1 VARQLLL
8 SPGVYI
14 DLAPSHTGATDKM
27 ARACNQTGAP
37 GQATVTQTGGRCFGF
52 ASAQAPKRA
61 FTLVEVIVGA
71 AILALT
77 VVALYGAFSFGFST
91 IKVSQEDVRADQI
104 LVQKLETLR
113 VYDWTS
119 ITNNYVPTNFTG
131 FYSTNGGVTYEGS
144 LSVAPFVATT
154 ANETYTD
161 SLRQVTVS
169 VDWISGGIPRTRS
182 MTTLVSQ
189 YGIQTYKP

>member
-1 VARQLLL
+1 MKFYIQKSASGARR
-8 SPGVYI
+8 SN
-14 DLAPSHTGATDKM
+14 A
-27 ARACNQTGAP
+27 
-37 GQATVTQTGGRCFGF
+37 
-52 ASAQAPKRA
+52 A

-113 VYDWTS
+113 VYNWTNVIS
-119 ITNNYVPTNFTG
+119 NYVPTNFTAY
-131 FYSTNGGVTYEGS
+131 YSTNGGVTYEGS
-144 LSVAPFVATT
+144 LSVTPFVPTT

-169 VDWISGGIPRTRS
+169 VAWISGGVPRTRS
-182 MTTLVSQ
+182 MTTFVSQ
-189 YGIQTYKP
+189 YGIQTFKP

>member
-1 VARQLLL
+1 
-8 SPGVYI
+8 
-14 DLAPSHTGATDKM
+14 M
-27 ARACNQTGAP
+27 AKAYNQTRAP
-37 GQATVTQTGGRCFGF
+37 GQPRQSGTRGLGFVSPKATD
-52 ASAQAPKRA
+52 PA

-113 VYDWTS
+113 VYNWTNVL
-119 ITNNYVPTNFTG
+119 NNYVPTNFTAY
-131 FYSTNGGVTYEGS
+131 YSTNGGVTYEGS
-144 LSVAPFVATT
+144 LSVTPFVPTT

-169 VDWISGGIPRTRS
+169 VAWISGGVPRTRS
-182 MTTLVSQ
+182 MTTFVSQ
-189 YGIQTYKP
+189 YGIQTFKP

>member
-1 VARQLLL
+1 M
-8 SPGVYI
+8 
-14 DLAPSHTGATDKM
+14 AT
-27 ARACNQTGAP
+27 AYNQTEAAGRPRQSGA
-37 GQATVTQTGGRCFGF
+37 RCVGF
-52 ASAQAPKRA
+52 ASAKAGKTA
-61 FTLVEVIVGA
+61 FTLIELVIGA

-113 VYDWTS
+113 VYDWTN
-119 ITNNYVPTNFTG
+119 IINNFATTNFTAY
-131 FYSTNGGVTYEGS
+131 YSTNGGVQYNGA
-144 LSVAPFVATT
+144 LSVTPFVAST
-154 ANETYTD
+154 ANESYTD

-169 VDWISGGIPRTRS
+169 VDWISGGVPRTRS

>member
-1 VARQLLL
+1 ME
-8 SPGVYI
+8 
-14 DLAPSHTGATDKM
+14 KM
-27 ARACNQTGAP
+27 ATVFNQPRAP
-37 GQATVTQTGGRCFGF
+37 GQPSQSGGTGFGF
-52 ASAQAPKRA
+52 ASAKATHSA
-61 FTLVEVIVGA
+61 FTLVELIVGA

-91 IKVSQEDVRADQI
+91 IKISQEDVRADQI

-113 VYDWTS
+113 IYNWTNV
-119 ITNNYVPTNFTG
+119 INNYVPTNFTAY
-131 FYSTNGGVTYEGS
+131 YSTNGGITYDGS
-144 LSVAPFVATT
+144 LSITPFVPTT

-169 VDWISGGIPRTRS
+169 VGWISGGVPRTRS

-189 YGIQTYKP
+189 YGIQTFKP

>member
-1 VARQLLL
+1 
-8 SPGVYI
+8 
-14 DLAPSHTGATDKM
+14 M
-27 ARACNQTGAP
+27 AKAHNQTRAP
-37 GQATVTQTGGRCFGF
+37 GQPRQSDGRCFGF
-52 ASAQAPKRA
+52 ASSKATDSA
-61 FTLVEVIVGA
+61 FTLVEVVVGA

-113 VYDWTS
+113 VYNWTNV
-119 ITNNYVPTNFTG
+119 INNYVPTNFTAY
-131 FYSTNGGVTYEGS
+131 YSTNGGVTYDGS
-144 LSVAPFVATT
+144 LSVTPFVPTT

-169 VDWISGGIPRTRS
+169 VAWISGGVPRTRS
-182 MTTLVSQ
+182 MTTFVSQ
-189 YGIQTYKP
+189 YGIQTFKP